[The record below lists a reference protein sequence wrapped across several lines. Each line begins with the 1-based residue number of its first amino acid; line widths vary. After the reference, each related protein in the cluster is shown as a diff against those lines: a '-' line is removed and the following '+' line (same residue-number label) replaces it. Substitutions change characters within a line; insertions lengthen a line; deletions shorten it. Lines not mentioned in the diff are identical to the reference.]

1 MTQEEFTNELEGRG
15 YTYEIVDGKV
25 VVTDGG
31 NFYGN
36 VNLPTLTSLPPNVEF
51 NNRGSV
57 GLVSLIDLPQGTK
70 FNNGGSIDLTSLKI
84 IHSGVVFNNKDMI
97 DLRSLESIPQD
108 VMFNNEKNVILPWIW
123 LNTWGGNI
131 EGIDNKRLL
140 NLMISKGVFER

>member
-1 MTQEEFTNELEGRG
+1 MTREAFIEVLDEKG

-57 GLVSLIDLPQGTK
+57 SLASLINLPQGTK
-70 FNNGGSIDLTSLKI
+70 FNNGGSIDLISLI
-84 IHSGVVFNNKDMI
+84 NLPSGVVFNNRDVV
-97 DLRSLESIPQD
+97 DLRSLKSISQD

-123 LNTWGGNI
+123 LNTWKGNI
-131 EGIDNKRLL
+131 EGIDSNKLL
-140 NLMISKGVFER
+140 NAMIKRELFI